1 LLPAALGNGVHTVM
15 GRVTDPTPLVR
26 TDPSNTLSQTLTWT
40 LTVTQPQLQLTAPRW
55 IFPDA
60 FTFRVTGVAPQG
72 FAIFA
77 STNLLDWQ
85 AVATN
90 FFVNGYYDYTNASGE
105 SLTRQFFRAVTP
117 P

>member
-1 LLPAALGNGVHTVM
+1 M

-40 LTVTQPQLQLTAPRW
+40 VTVTQPQLQLTAPRW
-55 IFPDA
+55 LVPDA

-72 FAIFA
+72 FAILA
-77 STNLLDWQ
+77 STNLVDWQ

-90 FFVNGYYDYTNASGE
+90 FLVNGSYDYTNASGLDW
-105 SLTRQFFRAVTP
+105 SRQFFRAVTP